1 MVKRWPLILY
11 SENEV
16 ELTPAGFHDFVVG
29 TRQEISNRRL
39 RNQSSIVHAGDE
51 QGLTGQVVHTA
62 RGFEIREGAP
72 VTFTVVSVT
81 EVVLVQGSSGS
92 RR

>member
-1 MVKRWPLILY
+1 M
-11 SENEV
+11 
-16 ELTPAGFHDFVVG
+16 A

-39 RNQSSIVHAGDE
+39 LNQSCIVNVVDE

-62 RGFEIREGAP
+62 RGFGIREGAP

-81 EVVLVQGSSGS
+81 EVFLAKEASGGT
-92 RR
+92 RRQIILQSFVRGLEES